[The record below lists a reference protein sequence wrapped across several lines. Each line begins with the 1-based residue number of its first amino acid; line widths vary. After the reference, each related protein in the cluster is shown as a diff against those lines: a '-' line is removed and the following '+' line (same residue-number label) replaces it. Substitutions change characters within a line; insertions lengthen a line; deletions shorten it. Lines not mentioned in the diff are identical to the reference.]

1 MAMRQGGLK
10 ALSNMEHP
18 ASLCVFCCGMEGPNG
33 QCDFGNEKSDKGFCE
48 QKGRLRCEF
57 CCLRRRDHALL
68 GENGAGK
75 STFKNML
82 VGLLEPTGGSIT
94 FDGREMK
101 EIKMGK
107 LPIAAV
113 HQELSLFL
121 NLTVARI
128 SASRIFRGSGR
139 LSTGKSAVTKL
150 SNIWI

>member
-1 MAMRQGGLK
+1 MGNVILETKNLTK
-10 ALSNMEHP
+10 AFANKRVVSGVNFVV
-18 ASLCVFCCGMEGPNG
+18 CEG
-33 QCDFGNEKSDKGFCE
+33 EIT
-48 QKGRLRCEF
+48 
-57 CCLRRRDHALL
+57 ALL

-113 HQELSLFL
+113 HQELSLF
-121 NLTVARI
+121 
-128 SASRIFRGSGR
+128 
-139 LSTGKSAVTKL
+139 
-150 SNIWI
+150 